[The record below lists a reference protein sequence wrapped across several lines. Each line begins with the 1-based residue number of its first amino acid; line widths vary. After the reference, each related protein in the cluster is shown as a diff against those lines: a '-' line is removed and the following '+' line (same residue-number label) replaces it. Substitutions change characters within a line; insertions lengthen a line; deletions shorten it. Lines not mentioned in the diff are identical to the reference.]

1 MDYIGL
7 LTKEEKSTLCEIITG
22 KDFRELFKRNE
33 QDFSKIQKGFRA
45 KSLTDQHALSIAIN
59 NVDKPFISMW
69 VNIRVERWLKEIQEN
84 IDRLEGEGLSHS
96 AAVAATMLDSFFVDH
111 VDLYFKLTGNPLDVK
126 ACANLYDRMED
137 IKTER
142 AKDSETA
149 NRIKALEEENHHLS
163 DQVEAAQHS
172 IDFIKAEC
180 EEKIQKIEQDKSQLS
195 SLLAEAQAK
204 ITELQTVPN
213 SFESDDENYLA
224 EFDDTDTS
232 ILPPTG
238 TDEVVS
244 LCSVISDYN
253 SQKWLIRYADLNN
266 DGHYYIFHRNED
278 VPPYFTNR
286 EKIFYKDGP
295 SKDDFYGVWTWS
307 AVPNENDPSKDYIL
321 SRYTPEIEAIEVVIF
336 TEETSINELIDLLK
350 EGINYQ
356 PHSRRTMFAIDTSKG
371 QYIGILCTAKELNT
385 VNEKT
390 SISEDCIVVPVYEF
404 ADDNMIHLDNG
415 LIFYRNAFAGLPSKL
430 YHLKGRLDIVKDIV
444 FSSISWNAYK
454 ARDIIRAEYRTFKDF
469 IGAIPVDNITN
480 KIGVTCRC
488 SNPVAKE
495 LLNQFLNI
503 VWKYIDGDSIEDEI
517 IRSAI
522 SANTELQ
529 EKTKALIRKDWET
542 ENEGVLAEAHR
553 KLDSLYSELKTAT
566 HNLCEMQDAFSKT
579 KAENERIS
587 GIIAEKEKL
596 AEDVERAVS
605 ERIQRA
611 RENAADFIAN
621 MAFVGVQQTGVQ
633 QTQPTGVTTSPSIN
647 TTFDLDAASY
657 CVYPGSENLDDL
669 EVHHS
674 WEDVINTTIYELSE
688 AGVAEQY
695 RSGLAAFLCAAYIE
709 KQPLLLVGPNAID
722 IAQAFSASVTA
733 HKYGM
738 LCCESS
744 YTRQAVEKIG
754 NDGEDIVIINN
765 LLTSGWM
772 NRLPE
777 ILAKKKILYIATH
790 PYAEDIQVEPKSLY
804 GFMLPLFT
812 EFFVDKKATGTYFG
826 GYFSDDFKAYSA
838 AKGTHRELAVL
849 SKFELSSL
857 VRNQINNLV
866 TTMHNIYPA
875 ATVDDDFLF
884 GIFPIAYASMA
895 MNELSE
901 AIADPQKGIAI
912 SANLKRDLQYVLG
925 ET

>member
-22 KDFRELFKRNE
+22 KGFRELFKRNE

-45 KSLTDQHALSIAIN
+45 KSLTDQHALSIART

-69 VNIRVERWLKEIQEN
+69 VNIRVEQWLKEIQEN

-96 AAVAATMLDSFFVDH
+96 AAVATTMLDSFFDNH

-126 ACANLYDRMED
+126 ACANLYERMED
-137 IKTER
+137 IKIER

-149 NRIKALEEENHHLS
+149 NRIKAVEEENHHLS
-163 DQVEAAQHS
+163 DQVEAAQHN
-172 IDFIKAEC
+172 IDSIKAEC
-180 EEKIQKIEQDKSQLS
+180 EERIQKIEQDKSQLS

-244 LCSVISDYN
+244 LCSVTTDYT
-253 SQKWLIRYADLNN
+253 SQKRLIRYADLNHN
-266 DGHYYIFHRNED
+266 GQYTVFRKD
-278 VPPYFTNR
+278 
-286 EKIFYKDGP
+286 DGP
-295 SKDDFYGVWTWS
+295 SDDFTNWYKISYREGPSNDGFYGAWTWHPI
-307 AVPNENDPSKDYIL
+307 PNDKDPSKKYIL
-321 SRYTPEIEAIEVVIF
+321 SRYNVEISPIEISIF
-336 TEETSINELIDLLK
+336 TEITTLDELVALLK

-356 PHSRRTMFAIDTSKG
+356 PHSRRTMFAIDASKG
-371 QYIGILCTAKELNT
+371 QYTGILCAAKELNT
-385 VNEKT
+385 INEKT
-390 SISEDCIVVPVYEF
+390 SISEDCIVVPVYKF
-404 ADDNMIHLDNG
+404 TDDDMIHLDNG
-415 LIFYRNAFAGLPSKL
+415 LVFYRNAFAGLPSKL
-430 YHLKGRLDIVKDIV
+430 YRLKSPLDVVKSIV

-454 ARDIIRAEYRTFKDF
+454 TREITRAEYRTFKDF
-469 IGAIPVDNITN
+469 IGAIPVDNITH
-480 KIGVTCRC
+480 KIGVACRC
-488 SNPVAKE
+488 SNPAAKD

-517 IRSAI
+517 VRSAI

-529 EKTKALIRKDWET
+529 EKTKDLIRKDWET
-542 ENEGVLAEAHR
+542 ENEKVLTEANR
-553 KLDSLYSELKTAT
+553 KLNSLYAELKTAT
-566 HNLCEMQDAFSKT
+566 HNLCEVQQAFSKT
-579 KAENERIS
+579 KAEDERLS

-596 AEDVERAVS
+596 AEDVEKAVS

-621 MAFVGVQQTGVQ
+621 MAFVGGQ
-633 QTQPTGVTTSPSIN
+633 QTQPTGVTSSSSIN
-647 TTFDLDAASY
+647 TAFDLNATSY
-657 CVYPGSENLDDL
+657 CVHHGSENLDDL

-674 WEDVINTTIYELSE
+674 WKDVINTTIYELSE

-695 RSGLAAFLCAAYIE
+695 RNGLAAFLCAAYIE

-754 NDGEDIVIINN
+754 KNGEDIVIINN

-777 ILAKKKILYIATH
+777 ILSQKKIFYIATH

-826 GYFSDDFKAYSA
+826 GYFSDDFKTYSA
-838 AKGTHRELAVL
+838 EKGTHRELAAL
-849 SKFELSSL
+849 SKFALSSL
-857 VRNQINNLV
+857 IRNQINSLV

-901 AIADPQKGIAI
+901 AIADPQKGISI

-925 ET
+925 EI